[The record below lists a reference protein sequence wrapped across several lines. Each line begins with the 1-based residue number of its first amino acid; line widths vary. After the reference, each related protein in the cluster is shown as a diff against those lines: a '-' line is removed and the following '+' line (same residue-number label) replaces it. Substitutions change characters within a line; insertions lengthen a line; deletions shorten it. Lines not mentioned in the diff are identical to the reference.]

1 MGLCRLSNKHI
12 LYYPIYLQD
21 QHMQALQKPI
31 VELWLYY
38 IYSIMYVLKW
48 GTVDVLTRVSFVYF
62 PTCEATREINT
73 KITLK

>member
-1 MGLCRLSNKHI
+1 MGLCRLSNEHI

-38 IYSIMYVLKW
+38 IYIV
-48 GTVDVLTRVSFVYF
+48 
-62 PTCEATREINT
+62 
-73 KITLK
+73 